1 MKHLVVIPTYN
12 ESENIEDLINRI
24 FQLYKDISILIVDDS
39 SPDNTSGIVR
49 NLQQKYA
56 SLYLLIQKEKQ
67 GLANA
72 YINGFKWGIDNGFDL
87 FTSCDGDFSHNPIYI
102 SHLVKKIEEGYD
114 IASGSRY
121 IKGGGTTEK
130 NFFRNFISIGGNIWA
145 DFILRTKMKDIL
157 EGYSTYTKN
166 ALEKIN
172 LDSIKAKGYIFQAE
186 MKYKAFKNGLKI
198 AEVPILFE
206 TRTTGKS
213 KMDFAIIFEA
223 LISVIK
229 LKFKDK

>member
-12 ESENIEDLINRI
+12 ESENIENLINRI
-24 FQLYKDISILIVDDS
+24 FELYKDINILVVDDS

-56 SLYLLIQKEKQ
+56 NLYLLVQKGKQ

-72 YINGFKWGIDNGFDL
+72 YINGFKWGMNNGFDL
-87 FTSCDGDFSHNPIYI
+87 FTSCDGDFSHNPVYI
-102 SHLVKKIEEGYD
+102 EQLVKKIEEGYD

-157 EGYSTYTKN
+157 EGYSTYTRE
-166 ALEKIN
+166 ALEKID
-172 LDSIKAKGYIFQAE
+172 LDSITAKGYIFQAE
-186 MKYKAFKNGLKI
+186 MKYKAFIQGLKI
-198 AEVPILFE
+198 VEVPILFE

-213 KMDFAIIFEA
+213 KMDLSIIFEA
-223 LISVIK
+223 LFSVVK
-229 LKFKDK
+229 LRFKNK